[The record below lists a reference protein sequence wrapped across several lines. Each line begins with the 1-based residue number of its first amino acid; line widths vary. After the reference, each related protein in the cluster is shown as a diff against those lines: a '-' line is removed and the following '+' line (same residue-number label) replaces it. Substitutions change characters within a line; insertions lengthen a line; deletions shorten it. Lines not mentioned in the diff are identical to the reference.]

1 MRTKWLLF
9 ILPVALLLLN
19 GSCSKQAK
27 NLSPED
33 KMTEKKID
41 ALLKQMTLEEKVGQM
56 NQYSGWVDTTGP
68 NFGDKN
74 IFEEIKKG
82 WVGSVLNITGAE
94 NVRKVQ
100 QMAVDCTRLHIPL
113 IFGLDVIHGYRTIF
127 PVPLA
132 EACSW
137 DLEAIEKGARI
148 AATEASSAGVNWTFA
163 PMVDIAR
170 DPRWGRIMEGAG
182 EDPYLGSLVA
192 VARVKGFQGSDLSAN
207 NTIVACAKHYAAY
220 GGAEGGR
227 DYNTVDMSERT
238 LRDVYLRPFK
248 AAAEAGCGTFMNSFN
263 EIGGIPSTGN
273 PHLLRDILKGEWNF
287 RGFVVSDW
295 GSVGEMIN
303 HGVAANKADAAALA
317 ATAGCDMDM
326 ESRCYREE
334 LVNLVRQGKVDIKYI
349 DDAVRRILRI
359 KFQLGL
365 FDDPYRYCNPE
376 REKELILHPDHL
388 KAAKEMAVKSMVL
401 LRNEGHILPLK
412 KSNQTIALIGP
423 LAASKDDMIGGWS
436 ALGQGNDAVSLYE
449 GLTAKL
455 GNSAKIVYARGCG
468 IAEDNRNGFQ
478 EAINAARKADVI
490 LLAMGE
496 NRHMS
501 GEASSR
507 AYIGLPGVQEELI
520 KEIMKLGKPT
530 VLVLFNGRPLTIPW
544 IAEHVPAILEAWF
557 PGIRAGEA
565 IADILFGDAVPSG
578 KLVTTFPHSLGQVP
592 LYYNH
597 KNTGRPYSPDSY
609 FTSRYLDETNDP
621 LFPFGYGLSYTTFA
635 YSGLQLS
642 DSVMTGSQPLNIFVT
657 VTNTGNYD
665 AEEVVQLY
673 VRDMVG
679 SVTRP
684 VKELKGFKKILIKKG
699 ESVKVSFTL
708 TEADLRFYDASMNF
722 VSEPGEFRVFVGGNS
737 RDVLEGK
744 FWLRL

>member
-1 MRTKWLLF
+1 MKTKLLSF
-9 ILPVALLLLN
+9 ILPLVLLILG
-19 GSCSKQAK
+19 GSCSKQVK
-27 NLSPED
+27 NISAED
-33 KMTEKKID
+33 KMIEKKID

-82 WVGSVLNITGAE
+82 WVGSVLNITGTE
-94 NVRKVQ
+94 NVRMVQ
-100 QMAVDCTRLHIPL
+100 QMAIDCTRLHIPL

-137 DLEAIEKGARI
+137 DLEAIEHGARI
-148 AATEASSAGVNWTFA
+148 AAVEASSAGVNWTFA

-192 VARVKGFQGSDLSAN
+192 VARVKGFQGNDLSAN

-220 GGAEGGR
+220 GAAEGGR
-227 DYNTVDMSERT
+227 DYNTVDISERT

-334 LVNLVRQGKVDIKYI
+334 LVNLVRQGKVDMKYI

-376 REKELILHPDHL
+376 REKEMILHPDHL

-401 LRNEGHILPLK
+401 LRNEGNILPLK

-436 ALGQGNDAVSLYE
+436 ALGQGNDAVSLYD

-455 GNSAKIVYARGCG
+455 GSSAKIIYARGCG
-468 IAEDNRNGFQ
+468 VTEENRTGFQ
-478 EAINAARKADVI
+478 EALNAARRADVI

-496 NRHMS
+496 SRNMS

-507 AYIGLPGVQEELI
+507 AYLGLPGVQEELI
-520 KEIMKLGKPT
+520 KEIMKIGKPT
-530 VLVLFNGRPLTIPW
+530 VLVLFNGRPLIIPW

-557 PGIRAGEA
+557 PGIRGGEA

-578 KLVTTFPHSLGQVP
+578 KLVTTFPHSLGQIP

-597 KNTGRPYSPDSY
+597 KNTGRPYSPESY

-635 YSGLQLS
+635 YSDLQLS
-642 DSVMTGSQPLNIFVT
+642 DSVMTSSKPLNVIVT
-657 VTNTGNYD
+657 VTNTGDFD
-665 AEEVVQLY
+665 AEEIVQLY

-684 VKELKGFKKILIKKG
+684 VKELKGFKKVMIKKG
-699 ESVKVSFTL
+699 ESLKISFTL
-708 TEADLRFYDASMNF
+708 TEADLRFYDVNMNF
-722 VSEPGEFRVFVGGNS
+722 ASEPGEFRVFVGGNS
-737 RDVLEGK
+737 RDLLEGK
-744 FWLRL
+744 FWLK

>member
-1 MRTKWLLF
+1 MKTKLLSF
-9 ILPVALLLLN
+9 ILPLVLLILG
-19 GSCSKQAK
+19 GSCSKQVKDISA
-27 NLSPED
+27 ED
-33 KMTEKKID
+33 KMIEKKID

-82 WVGSVLNITGAE
+82 WVGSVLNITGTE
-94 NVRKVQ
+94 NVRMVQ

-137 DLEAIEKGARI
+137 DLEAIEQGARI
-148 AATEASSAGVNWTFA
+148 AAVEASSAGVNWTFA

-192 VARVKGFQGSDLSAN
+192 VARVKGFQGNDLSAN

-220 GGAEGGR
+220 GAAEGGR
-227 DYNTVDMSERT
+227 DYNTVDISERT

-334 LVNLVRQGKVDIKYI
+334 LVNLVRQGKVDMKYI

-376 REKELILHPDHL
+376 REKEMILHPDHL

-401 LRNEGHILPLK
+401 LRNEGNILPLK

-436 ALGQGNDAVSLYE
+436 ALGQGNDAVSLYD

-455 GNSAKIVYARGCG
+455 GSSAKIIYARGCG
-468 IAEDNRNGFQ
+468 VTEENRTGFQ
-478 EAINAARKADVI
+478 EALNAARRADVI

-496 NRHMS
+496 SRNMS

-507 AYIGLPGVQEELI
+507 AYLGLPGVQEELI
-520 KEIMKLGKPT
+520 KEIMKIGKPT
-530 VLVLFNGRPLTIPW
+530 VLVLFNGRPLIIPW

-557 PGIRAGEA
+557 PGIRGGEA

-578 KLVTTFPHSLGQVP
+578 KLVTTFPHSLGQIP

-597 KNTGRPYSPDSY
+597 KNTGRPYSPESY

-635 YSGLQLS
+635 YSDLRLS
-642 DSVMTGSQPLNIFVT
+642 DSVMTSSKPLNVTVT
-657 VTNTGNYD
+657 VTNTGDFD

-684 VKELKGFKKILIKKG
+684 VKELKGFKKVMIKKG
-699 ESVKVSFTL
+699 ESLKISFTL
-708 TEADLRFYDASMNF
+708 TEADLRFYDVNMNYA
-722 VSEPGEFRVFVGGNS
+722 SEPGEFRVFVGGNS
-737 RDVLEGK
+737 RDVIVRT
-744 FWLRL
+744 FWLKI

>member
-273 PHLLRDILKGEWNF
+273 SHLLRDILKGEWNF

-496 NRHMS
+496 SRHMS

-557 PGIRAGEA
+557 PGIRGGEA

-642 DSVMTGSQPLNIFVT
+642 DSVMTGSQPLNVSVT

-684 VKELKGFKKILIKKG
+684 VKELKGFKKVLIKKG
-699 ESVKVSFTL
+699 ESVTVSFTL

>member
-1 MRTKWLLF
+1 MKTKLLSF
-9 ILPVALLLLN
+9 ILPLVLLILG
-19 GSCSKQAK
+19 GSCSKQVK
-27 NLSPED
+27 NISAED
-33 KMTEKKID
+33 KMIEKKID

-82 WVGSVLNITGAE
+82 WVGSVLNITGTE
-94 NVRKVQ
+94 NVRMVQ
-100 QMAVDCTRLHIPL
+100 QMAIDCTRLHIPL

-137 DLEAIEKGARI
+137 DLEAIEHGARI
-148 AATEASSAGVNWTFA
+148 AAVEASSAGVNWTFA

-192 VARVKGFQGSDLSAN
+192 VARVKGFQGNDLSAN

-220 GGAEGGR
+220 GAAEGGR
-227 DYNTVDMSERT
+227 DYNTVDISERT

-334 LVNLVRQGKVDIKYI
+334 LVNLVRQGKVDMKYI

-376 REKELILHPDHL
+376 REKEMILHPDHL

-401 LRNEGHILPLK
+401 LRNEGNILPLK

-436 ALGQGNDAVSLYE
+436 ALGQGNDAVSLYD

-455 GNSAKIVYARGCG
+455 GSSAKIIYARGCG
-468 IAEDNRNGFQ
+468 VTEENRTGFQ
-478 EAINAARKADVI
+478 EALNAARRADVI

-496 NRHMS
+496 SRNMS

-507 AYIGLPGVQEELI
+507 AYLGLPGVQEELI
-520 KEIMKLGKPT
+520 KEIMKIGKPT
-530 VLVLFNGRPLTIPW
+530 ILVLFNGRPLIIPW

-557 PGIRAGEA
+557 PGIRGGEA

-578 KLVTTFPHSLGQVP
+578 KLVTTFPHSLGQIP

-597 KNTGRPYSPDSY
+597 KNTGRPYSPESY

-635 YSGLQLS
+635 YSDLQLS
-642 DSVMTGSQPLNIFVT
+642 DSVMTSSKPLNVIVT
-657 VTNTGNYD
+657 VTNTGDFD
-665 AEEVVQLY
+665 AEEIVQLY

-684 VKELKGFKKILIKKG
+684 VKELKGFKKVMIKKG
-699 ESVKVSFTL
+699 ESLKISFTL
-708 TEADLRFYDASMNF
+708 TEADLRFYDVNMNF
-722 VSEPGEFRVFVGGNS
+722 ASEPGEFRVFVGGNS
-737 RDVLEGK
+737 RDLLEGK
-744 FWLRL
+744 FWLK

>member
-1 MRTKWLLF
+1 MKTKLHLL
-9 ILPVALLLLN
+9 ILSFAILLLS
-19 GSCSKQAK
+19 GSCNEQGK
-27 NLSPED
+27 NTPPED

-41 ALLKQMTLEEKVGQM
+41 ALLRQMTLEEKVGQM

-82 WVGSVLNITGAE
+82 WVGSVLNITGTE
-94 NVRKVQ
+94 NVRMIQ
-100 QMAVDCTRLHIPL
+100 HMAVDCTRLHIPL

-137 DLEAIEKGARI
+137 DLEAIEQGARI
-148 AATEASSAGVNWTFA
+148 AATEASSAGINWTFA

-192 VARVKGFQGSDLSAN
+192 AARVKGFQGNDLSAD

-220 GGAEGGR
+220 GAAEGGR
-227 DYNTVDMSERT
+227 DYNTVDISERT

-273 PHLLRDILKGEWNF
+273 SHLLRDILKCEWNF

-334 LVNLVRQGKVDIKYI
+334 LVNLVRQGKVDMKYI

-376 REKELILHPDHL
+376 REKNLILHPDHL
-388 KAAKEMAVKSMVL
+388 KAAKEMAIKSMVL
-401 LRNEGHILPLK
+401 LRNEGNILPLK
-412 KSNQTIALIGP
+412 KSGQTIALIGP

-455 GNSAKIVYARGCG
+455 GNASRIVYARGCG
-468 IAEDNRNGFQ
+468 IAEENRTGFQ
-478 EAINAARKADVI
+478 EAINAVRKADVI

-496 NRHMS
+496 SRHMS

-507 AYIGLPGVQEELI
+507 ACIDLPGVQEDLI
-520 KEIMKLGKPT
+520 KEIIKLGKPT
-530 VLVLFNGRPLTIPW
+530 VLVLFNGRPLVIPW

-557 PGIRAGEA
+557 PGIRGGEA

-578 KLVTTFPHSLGQVP
+578 KLVTTFPHSIGQIP

-609 FTSRYLDETNDP
+609 YTSRYLDETNDP

-642 DSVMTGSQPLNIFVT
+642 DSVMTGNKPLTVTVT

-684 VKELKGFKKILIKKG
+684 VKELKGFKKVPIKKG

-708 TEADLRFYDASMNF
+708 TEADLRFYDINMNF
-722 VSEPGEFRVFVGGNS
+722 VSEPGEFRVYAGGNS
-737 RDVLEGK
+737 RDVLEGS
-744 FWLRL
+744 FWLK

>member
-9 ILPVALLLLN
+9 LLPVALLLLN

-82 WVGSVLNITGAE
+82 WVGSVLNITGTE
-94 NVRKVQ
+94 NVRMVQ

-317 ATAGCDMDM
+317 AVAGCDMDM

-365 FDDPYRYCNPE
+365 FDDPYRYCYPE

-401 LRNEGHILPLK
+401 LRNEDHILPLK

-423 LAASKDDMIGGWS
+423 LAASKDDMLGGWS

-455 GNSAKIVYARGCG
+455 GNSAKILYARGCG
-468 IAEDNRNGFQ
+468 IAEDDRTGFQ

-496 NRHMS
+496 SRHMS

-557 PGIRAGEA
+557 PGTRGGEA

-642 DSVMTGSQPLNIFVT
+642 DSVMTGSQPLNVSVA

-684 VKELKGFKKILIKKG
+684 VKELKGFKKVLIKKG
-699 ESVKVSFTL
+699 ESVTVSFAL
-708 TEADLRFYDASMNF
+708 TEADLRFYDANMNF
-722 VSEPGEFRVFVGGNS
+722 VSEPGEFRVFVGGKS

>member
-1 MRTKWLLF
+1 MKTKLLSF
-9 ILPVALLLLN
+9 ILPLVLLILG
-19 GSCSKQAK
+19 GSCSKQVK
-27 NLSPED
+27 NISAED
-33 KMTEKKID
+33 KMIEKKID

-82 WVGSVLNITGAE
+82 WVGSVLNITGTE
-94 NVRKVQ
+94 NVRIVQ

-137 DLEAIEKGARI
+137 DLEAIEQGARI
-148 AATEASSAGVNWTFA
+148 AAVEASSAGVNWTFA

-192 VARVKGFQGSDLSAN
+192 VARVKGFQGNDLSAN

-220 GGAEGGR
+220 GAAEGGR
-227 DYNTVDMSERT
+227 DYNTVDISERT

-334 LVNLVRQGKVDIKYI
+334 LVNLVRQGKVDMKYI

-376 REKELILHPDHL
+376 REKEMILHPDHL

-401 LRNEGHILPLK
+401 LRNEGNILPLK
-412 KSNQTIALIGP
+412 KSNQTFALIGP

-436 ALGQGNDAVSLYE
+436 ALGQGNDAVSLYD

-455 GNSAKIVYARGCG
+455 GSSAKIIYARGCG
-468 IAEDNRNGFQ
+468 VTEENRTGFQ
-478 EAINAARKADVI
+478 EALNAARRADVI

-496 NRHMS
+496 SRNMS

-507 AYIGLPGVQEELI
+507 ANLGLPGVQEELI
-520 KEIMKLGKPT
+520 KEIMKIGKPT
-530 VLVLFNGRPLTIPW
+530 VLVLFNGRPLIIPW

-557 PGIRAGEA
+557 PGIRGGEA

-578 KLVTTFPHSLGQVP
+578 KLVTTFPHSLGQIP

-597 KNTGRPYSPDSY
+597 KNTGRPYSPESY

-635 YSGLQLS
+635 YSDLQLS
-642 DSVMTGSQPLNIFVT
+642 DSVMTSSKPLNVTVT
-657 VTNTGNYD
+657 VTNTGDFD

-684 VKELKGFKKILIKKG
+684 VKELKGFKKVMIKKG
-699 ESVKVSFTL
+699 ESLKISFTL
-708 TEADLRFYDASMNF
+708 TEADLRFYDVNMNYA
-722 VSEPGEFRVFVGGNS
+722 SEPGEFRVFVGGNS
-737 RDVLEGK
+737 RDLLEGK
-744 FWLRL
+744 FWLK

>member
-1 MRTKWLLF
+1 MKTKLLSF
-9 ILPVALLLLN
+9 ILPLVLLILG
-19 GSCSKQAK
+19 GSCSKQVK
-27 NLSPED
+27 NISAED
-33 KMTEKKID
+33 KMIEKKID

-82 WVGSVLNITGAE
+82 WVGSVLNITGTE
-94 NVRKVQ
+94 NVRMVQ
-100 QMAVDCTRLHIPL
+100 QMAIDCTRLHIPL

-137 DLEAIEKGARI
+137 DLEAIEHGARI
-148 AATEASSAGVNWTFA
+148 AAVEASSAGVNWTFA

-192 VARVKGFQGSDLSAN
+192 VARVKGFQGNDLSAN

-220 GGAEGGR
+220 GAAEGGR
-227 DYNTVDMSERT
+227 DYNTVDISERT

-334 LVNLVRQGKVDIKYI
+334 LVNLVRQGKVDMKYI

-376 REKELILHPDHL
+376 REKEMILHPDHL

-401 LRNEGHILPLK
+401 LRNEGNILPLK

-436 ALGQGNDAVSLYE
+436 ALGLGNDAVSLYD

-455 GNSAKIVYARGCG
+455 GSSAKIIYARGCG
-468 IAEDNRNGFQ
+468 VTEENRTGFQ
-478 EAINAARKADVI
+478 EALNAARRADVT

-496 NRHMS
+496 SRNMS

-507 AYIGLPGVQEELI
+507 AYLGLPGVQEELI
-520 KEIMKLGKPT
+520 KEIMKIGKPT
-530 VLVLFNGRPLTIPW
+530 VLVLFNGRPLIIPW

-557 PGIRAGEA
+557 PGIRGGEA

-578 KLVTTFPHSLGQVP
+578 KLVTTFPHSLGQIP

-597 KNTGRPYSPDSY
+597 KNTGRPYSPESY

-635 YSGLQLS
+635 YSDLQLS
-642 DSVMTGSQPLNIFVT
+642 DSVMTSSKPLNVIVT
-657 VTNTGNYD
+657 VTNTGDFD
-665 AEEVVQLY
+665 AEEIVQLY

-684 VKELKGFKKILIKKG
+684 VKELKGFKKVMIKKG
-699 ESVKVSFTL
+699 ESLKISFTL
-708 TEADLRFYDASMNF
+708 TEADLRFYDVNMNF
-722 VSEPGEFRVFVGGNS
+722 ASEPGEFRVFVGGNS
-737 RDVLEGK
+737 RDLLEGK
-744 FWLRL
+744 FWLK